1 MKIKITRILPV
12 LIMFS
17 VIIAQEDFNLVDL
30 NPNSITYGDSI
41 GPSDY
46 LGDISIIFFGHEY

>member
-1 MKIKITRILPV
+1 MSSMIL
-12 LIMFS
+12 
-17 VIIAQEDFNLVDL
+17 AQGDFNLVDL

-46 LGDISIIFFGHEY
+46 LDEICIIFFGHEY

>member
-1 MKIKITRILPV
+1 MKIKKIRVLLI
-12 LIMFS
+12 LIMS
-17 VIIAQEDFNLVDL
+17 SMILAQGDFNLVDL

-46 LGDISIIFFGHEY
+46 LDEICIIFFGHEY